1 METKNNKHSD
11 NWGIKRMKN
20 GRFILIDTI
29 SGIII
34 DDAQGYGFETYNKAY
49 NYGFNKFK
57 TQGECNG
64 LPNIDEFNSLF

>member
-1 METKNNKHSD
+1 METINNNHSD

-20 GRFILIDTI
+20 GRFIIIDTI

-34 DDAQGYGFETYNKAY
+34 DDAQGYGFEAYNKAF

-57 TQGECNG
+57 TRGECNG
-64 LPNIDEFNSLF
+64 FPNIDEFNFLF

>member
-1 METKNNKHSD
+1 METNNNNHSD

-20 GRFILIDTI
+20 GRFIIIDTI

-34 DDAQGYGFETYNKAY
+34 DDAQGYGFEAYNKAF

-57 TQGECNG
+57 TRGECNG
-64 LPNIDEFNSLF
+64 FPNIDEFNSLF